1 MAAAENAGRAT
12 RNVADATHDLYRQY
26 GKQIY
31 AYCLHQLRSR
41 EEAED
46 AVQTT
51 FLNAFRGLQRGTTT
65 SFEQAWLYKIA
76 QNVCIAR
83 RSSSGRRLKLE
94 SPDDF
99 EILQEVV
106 PAEATAVDRD
116 TLELMGLEE
125 ALDSMPENQRKA
137 ILLREWQGLSYREIA
152 AELDLSQGAVEMLIF
167 RARRTLALALEQP
180 EAATQKRTNKAKTG
194 FSFGSLIAA
203 MKSLFSTGAAV
214 KMAAVAVTTAAV
226 VGTNVVHSVVQP
238 FTAPKPK
245 APAPSVAHTT
255 PAATTAIAVSVR
267 QTPLTRAKHGLM
279 KSHFT
284 TPVASRPSA
293 GSGRHPVIPETATS
307 GSAGGNSTSTTGSV
321 VTASDTAPAFA
332 PSASVSTST
341 GSAASTAPAAPHK
354 SAAPSSGAHHVGAS
368 VPAPASTGSAGDTTG
383 TPHHHHGPVSS
394 APTNASSSGTT
405 TSSTDTSTDSS
416 TDGSGPVSVGNG
428 PVGYSQGSQANNAGN
443 GIRGG
448 GTPSGGTPSGAGD
461 TSSSSSSSDGSSSDQ
476 SSSDTTSTDTTSTDT
491 SSSSS
496 SDTSSS
502 DSSSSGST
510 SGSSSDSSSGSSGR
524 GHGHGNGNSGGDGN
538 GNGGNGGNGGGH
550 GHGHHGGRSIEN
562 SG

>member
-76 QNVCIAR
+76 QNACIAR

-106 PAEATAVDRD
+106 AAESTAVDRD

-180 EAATQKRTNKAKTG
+180 EAAMQKRTNKAKTG

-226 VGTNVVHSVVQP
+226 VGTNVVHSVVKP

-255 PAATTAIAVSVR
+255 PAATTSVAVSVR
-267 QTPLTRAKHGLM
+267 ETPLARATHGLVT
-279 KSHFT
+279 SRFT

-293 GSGRHPVIPETATS
+293 GSGRHPVIPETVTS
-307 GSAGGNSTSTTGSV
+307 GSTGGSSTSSTGSAAP
-321 VTASDTAPAFA
+321 ASDTAPTFA

-341 GSAASTAPAAPHK
+341 GPATSTAPTAPHK
-354 SAAPSSGAHHVGAS
+354 SASPSTGAHHSGAAA
-368 VPAPASTGSAGDTTG
+368 PAPTSTGSAGDTTG
-383 TPHHHHGPVSS
+383 TPHHHGPVSS
-394 APTNASSSGTT
+394 APTNASSGGT
-405 TSSTDTSTDSS
+405 TSSTDTSTDGS
-416 TDGSGPVSVGNG
+416 TDGGPVSVGDG

-448 GTPSGGTPSGAGD
+448 GTPSGGGD
-461 TSSSSSSSDGSSSDQ
+461 TSSSSSSSDSSSSDQ
-476 SSSDTTSTDTTSTDT
+476 SSSDTTSTDTTS
-491 SSSSS
+491 SSS

-502 DSSSSGST
+502 SDS
-510 SGSSSDSSSGSSGR
+510 SSSDSSTDNSGSGSGK
-524 GHGHGNGNSGGDGN
+524 GN
-538 GNGGNGGNGGGH
+538 GNGKPT
-550 GHGHHGGRSIEN
+550 RATPLFK
-562 SG
+562 